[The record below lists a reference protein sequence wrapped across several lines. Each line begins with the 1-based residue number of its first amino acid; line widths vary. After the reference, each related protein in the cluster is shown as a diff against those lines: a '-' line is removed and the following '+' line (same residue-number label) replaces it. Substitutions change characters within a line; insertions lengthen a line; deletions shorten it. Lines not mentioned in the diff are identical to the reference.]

1 MLRLSSSFFSSLIH
15 LYSLRCAFPV
25 VYPKKRRH
33 ATAKRLFRPDSCRD
47 NEQCEKSRQSTMGS
61 LLTNR
66 RIALTFHSATARMSE
81 GKAGAN
87 GALRVEFSTFLGLHG
102 APHKLGKLASWGVY
116 CKFYLGGGSAQARGT
131 NFQGSL
137 HQALRVGSAQTPG
150 QAEPVFTRPRV
161 LRFRLR
167 AARLLIASRPNA
179 PL

>member
-1 MLRLSSSFFSSLIH
+1 MSSVFCF
-15 LYSLRCAFPV
+15 
-25 VYPKKRRH
+25 
-33 ATAKRLFRPDSCRD
+33 CRG

-61 LLTNR
+61 LLTNK
-66 RIALTFHSATARMSE
+66 RIDLTFHSATARMSE

-116 CKFYLGGGSAQARGT
+116 CKFYLGEGSAQARGT

-161 LRFRLR
+161 LRFRR
-167 AARLLIASRPNA
+167 GPARLLIASRPNA
-179 PL
+179 PLRGLNVGLCGDR

>member
-1 MLRLSSSFFSSLIH
+1 
-15 LYSLRCAFPV
+15 
-25 VYPKKRRH
+25 
-33 ATAKRLFRPDSCRD
+33 
-47 NEQCEKSRQSTMGS
+47 MGS
-61 LLTNR
+61 LLTDS
-66 RIALTFHSATARMSE
+66 RIDLTFHSATARMSE

-116 CKFYLGGGSAQARGT
+116 CKFYLGEGSAQARGT